1 VSNLPEIKRRL
12 EKLTKLGDRM
22 REQFKRLAGPEGEEA
37 KKKAKESGKRIG
49 IGAGLSFFGLVL
61 ASIAG
66 VYVLAVIILV
76 VNIALDRL
84 WLSALIVVGGF
95 LLIGGGI
102 IAAGVSIAG
111 PAAKNLSKAAE
122 DVTNEMK
129 QAGAEMKTE
138 VKELQVIVKQEA
150 EVRQKQIAEQ
160 AKVVA
165 PAVAA
170 GFLAYKVARRKM
182 KSRREK
188 RAILKVIE
196 MYEASHSR
204 EED

>member
-129 QAGAEMKTE
+129 
-138 VKELQVIVKQEA
+138 LQVIVKQEA

-196 MYEASHSR
+196 MYEASRAR